1 MFGKVPVVSPPVA
14 SVPAKAGGKDCFFVT
29 SLFLVGKKTV
39 GKMMRNDFD
48 C

>member
-14 SVPAKAGGKDCFFVT
+14 SVPAKAGGEGLVDVT
-29 SLFLVGKKTV
+29 RLFLVGKKTV